1 MDSLPQDA
9 SSYVVALLTLLA
21 AGSLLLAWL
30 FRLHRLQTPDHA
42 KATWEFTPGDLG
54 GFSYAGLALSSF
66 FALFLELLMIRWV
79 SAEIPIFAYF
89 KNFVLIA
96 CFLGFGLGC
105 YLCRRRVSFT
115 GFAAPLAAL
124 VLLMT
129 VPWRGLRGVLI
140 HLPAAIG
147 SFAEVSIWNAPDL
160 PAGWLP
166 KMLLAIA
173 VAIIVIVFA
182 LVVFLFLPA
191 GQLVGW
197 YLENAPRGIR
207 GYSVNLLA
215 SIAGIVLYTGLCFLD
230 QPPAVWLAGAGV
242 ACVALL
248 WKMHRLRWTAAA
260 LFLGCSVLAS
270 LPPGDGS
277 RVYWS
282 PYQKLQV
289 QAKDDNGERVAY
301 VVNTNGD
308 WHQEIINLSSDFI
321 ARHPRYFRD
330 IPTGWNAYDLPFRF
344 APNPGSVLVL
354 GAGTGN
360 DVAAA
365 LRNGAGRVLAIEI
378 DPLIL
383 ELGQELHFERPY
395 ASPRV
400 TAVVDDARSYL
411 QNSGE
416 QFDLILYSLLDSH
429 TSSSH
434 YTSIRLDNYV
444 YTLEALRAAQRRLRP
459 DGLLVLKLFVKTP
472 WLEDRLRSLVEEV
485 FGKNYIEVQGEN
497 PLYRRPRSFFLCGS
511 KERLAQALTDP
522 RVAAYVEEHRRPPGG
537 RAVLTTDDWPFFYQ
551 QRPMLPAT
559 VVVLSAVLIVLA
571 WLFLRRMG
579 TGLRSVA
586 WHFFFLGAGFLL
598 LEAQIITRVALLF
611 GTTWVVNSIV
621 ISGLLLFL
629 ILANVLVDSGLPVPT
644 EWAYAGLLVTILVS
658 YLVPTERLFFPTVA
672 GRIAAATLVLCL
684 PVFFAG
690 IIFVRSFAAAGF
702 RGEALGSNLLGSLVG
717 GLLESLSLWFGI
729 RALLL
734 LTLALYLVSWAAL
747 LGARKPVRE
756 PTSFAD

>member
-1 MDSLPQDA
+1 LDPAPQSV
-9 SSYVVALLTLLA
+9 SSYVIALLTLLVS
-21 AGSLLLAWL
+21 GSLLLLWL
-30 FRLHRLQTPDHA
+30 FRQYRSQAPDSA
-42 KATWEFTPGDLG
+42 RSAWDFTPRDWG
-54 GFSYAGLALSSF
+54 GFSYIGLALASF

-105 YLCRRRVSFT
+105 YLCRRRVSLS
-115 GFAAPLAAL
+115 GLAAPLVAL
-124 VLLMT
+124 VMVMT
-129 VPWRGLRGVLI
+129 VPWKGLRGVLI
-140 HLPAAIG
+140 WLPSAIG

-166 KMLLAIA
+166 KVLLAIA

-182 LVVFLFLPA
+182 LVVFLFVPA

-215 SIAGIVLYTGLCFLD
+215 SIAGIALYTGLCFLD
-230 QPPAVWLAGAGV
+230 QPPAVWLAGAGI
-242 ACVALL
+242 ACLALL
-248 WKMHRLRWTAAA
+248 WRQSRLRWPAAA
-260 LFLGCSVLAS
+260 VFAGCFLLAS

-277 RVYWS
+277 RLYWS

-289 QAKDDNGERVAY
+289 QAKDDNGERVGY

-308 WHQEIINLSSDFI
+308 WHQEIINLSADFV
-321 ARHPRYFRD
+321 ARHPHYFRD

-365 LRNGAGRVLAIEI
+365 LRNGAGRVVAIEI

-383 ELGQELHFERPY
+383 ELGRQLHFERPY

-400 TAVVDDARSYL
+400 TTIVDDARSYL
-411 QNSGE
+411 QNGGE
-416 QFDLILYSLLDSH
+416 QFDMILYSLLDSH

-444 YTLEALRAAQRRLRP
+444 YTLEALRAAERHLRP
-459 DGLLVLKLFVKTP
+459 HGLLVLKLFVKTP
-472 WLEDRLRSLVEEV
+472 WLEDRLRSLVQEV

-497 PLYRRPRSFFLCGS
+497 PLFRRPRSFFLCGS
-511 KERLAQALTDP
+511 KEAVARALADP
-522 RVAAYVEEHRRPPGG
+522 RTAAYVEENRRPPGG
-537 RAVLTTDDWPFFYQ
+537 RAVVTTDDWPFFYQ

-559 VVVLSAVLIVLA
+559 VVVLSAILIVLA
-571 WLFLRRMG
+571 WLFLKRIG
-579 TGLRSVA
+579 TGLRSIA
-586 WHFFFLGAGFLL
+586 WHFFSLGAGFLL
-598 LEAQIITRVALLF
+598 LETQIITRVALLF

-629 ILANVLVDSGLPVPT
+629 ILANMLVDSGVRLRT
-644 EWAYAGLLVTILVS
+644 EWAYVGLLGTILVS
-658 YLVPTERLFFPTVA
+658 YWVPTEQLFFSSV
-672 GRIAAATLVLCL
+672 GKRIAAAALVLCL

-717 GLLESLSLWFGI
+717 GLLESLSLWLGI

-734 LTLALYLVSWAAL
+734 VALALYLASWATAP
-747 LGARKPVRE
+747 RVRE
-756 PTSFAD
+756 PAREPVLTSV